1 MLIRPFEPADAPV
14 VWTIL
19 EPAIRGGEVFA
30 LPTDMIEADAIAH
43 WCAPDR
49 ATFVAEEEGRVL
61 GTYYIRAN
69 QAGPGAHVANGGYA
83 TAPEAA
89 GRGVARAMCLDSLKQ
104 ARARGFRAMQFNF
117 VASSNDRAVRL
128 WESCGFAI
136 VGRLPGAFAH
146 PRLGEVDALVM
157 FRRL

>member
-1 MLIRPFEPADAPV
+1 MLIRPCEPVDAPA
-14 VWTIL
+14 VWAIL

-30 LPTDMIEADAIAH
+30 LPTDMAEAEAVAY
-43 WCAPDR
+43 WCGPDK
-49 ATFVAEEEGRVL
+49 AAFVAEAGGRVL

-89 GRGVARAMCLDSLKQ
+89 GRGIARAMCLDSLDQ
-104 ARARGFRAMQFNF
+104 ARSRGFRAMQFNL
-117 VASSNDRAVRL
+117 VVSTNERAVRL
-128 WESCGFAI
+128 WQDCGFEI

-146 PRLGEVDALVM
+146 PRLGDVDALVM